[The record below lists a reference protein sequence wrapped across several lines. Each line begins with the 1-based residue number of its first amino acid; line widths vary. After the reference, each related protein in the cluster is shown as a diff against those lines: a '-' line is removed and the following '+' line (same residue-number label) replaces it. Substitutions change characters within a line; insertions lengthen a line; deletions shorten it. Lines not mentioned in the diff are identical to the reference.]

1 MRGFFSTP
9 PTSSRLFC
17 AWLVLAMLT
26 LPAQALAC
34 PVCSPG
40 RDDATQQAFFSMTI
54 FMTLL
59 PLTMF
64 GVVIYWLVRR
74 VRAIEAADVRP
85 ELSPIAE
92 E

>member
-1 MRGFFSTP
+1 
-9 PTSSRLFC
+9 L
-17 AWLVLAMLT
+17 LAALT
-26 LPAQALAC
+26 LPAKALAC

-59 PLTMF
+59 PLSMF
-64 GVVIYWLVRR
+64 GVVLYFLIRR
-74 VRAIEAADVRP
+74 IRAVEGSDVRP
-85 ELSPIAE
+85 ELSPTTE